1 MQPLDPFD
9 PFNLTDEQKA
19 TMRANTRKWRVKPG
33 PPIVTIF
40 VRHKPDCAYVG
51 DEFHKGCKCRKHFRW
66 SHGGKQYRRTAGT
79 RSWAEAERKKRELED
94 QLAGR
99 APAAPETNNGLTM
112 DEALK
117 SFHASKESQGVVE
130 RVRSHYARDLAN
142 LQRFSEGRGL
152 FTVAQVLTLENLI
165 AWRKT
170 WPERIPSTY
179 TQHVTQRRLRAFTN
193 FAHEAGWI
201 ARAPRLSPIKIE
213 SKETLPLTD
222 AEYKKLLK
230 HAEGKVRTLIELMR
244 WSGLA
249 IRDAALLRREDLIA
263 DGISFK
269 IVRKRT
275 KTGTPLY
282 IPIPPFVGMALQV
295 VLNGSPE
302 FVFWDRKKAKSSE
315 YVASSNWGARVS
327 DVFKA
332 AGISCDGHM
341 VSHRLR
347 DTYAVDL
354 LQKGVPLEHVSKLL
368 GHKSV
373 TTTEKHYAKWVKGR
387 QELLE
392 RVVSATWKG

>member
-19 TMRANTRKWRVKPG
+19 TMRANMRKWRVKPG

-40 VRHKPDCAYVG
+40 VRHKPDCKYVG
-51 DEFHKGCKCRKHFRW
+51 DEFQKGCKCRKHLRW
-66 SHGGKQYRRTAGT
+66 SSGGKQYRRSAGT

-99 APAAPETNNGLTM
+99 APAAPETVQGLTM

-117 SFHASKESQGVVE
+117 TFNASKETQGVVE
-130 RVRSHYARDLAN
+130 RVRSQYARDLKD

-152 FTVAQVLTLENLI
+152 YAVAQVLTLENLI
-165 AWRKT
+165 AWRTT
-170 WPERIPSTY
+170 WAGRIPSTY
-179 TQHVTQRRLRAFTN
+179 TQHVTQRRVVAFLN
-193 FAHEAGWI
+193 FAHNAGWI
-201 ARAPRLSPIKIE
+201 AKAPRLSPIKIE
-213 SKETLPLTD
+213 SEETLPLTD
-222 AEYKKLLK
+222 AEYTKLLK
-230 HAEGKVRTLIELMR
+230 HSEGKVRTLIQLMR

-249 IRDAALLRREDLIA
+249 IRDAALLRREDLIV
-263 DGISFK
+263 DGDSFK
-269 IVRKRT
+269 IVRERT
-275 KTGTPLY
+275 KTGADLY
-282 IPIPPFVGMALQV
+282 LPIPPFVGQELRA
-295 VLNGSPE
+295 VLNGNPE
-302 FVFWDRKKAKSSE
+302 FVFWDRQTAGSSE
-315 YVASSNWGARVS
+315 YVAANNWGKRVS

-373 TTTEKHYAKWVKGR
+373 TTTERHYAKWVKGR
-387 QELLE
+387 QDLLD